1 MKNDLIREYF
11 ADKDVVLLGNSV
23 EVMTQE
29 KGDWIESFDLVC
41 RCGKGILID
50 DEFKPAIGSRTDV
63 WFTGDLRSKI
73 YGNKQ
78 RNAFK
83 TTSLILYSR
92 SKRNFDRE
100 EEMPDNIKESG
111 IAYDMF
117 THEENKNWMKSFG
130 SVSGEWDSVRP
141 SMGLNA
147 IKYLVEEVETYKSLT
162 IYGFDFFVKY
172 TKNPNPDPRYHLMLP
187 KSWHMPLMAMQIHP
201 HYHDKEIGYVQNWID
216 AGLLKW
222 EIISDLSKE
231 KISKTKFGK
240 F

>member
-29 KGDWIESFDLVC
+29 KGDWIDSFDLVC
-41 RCGKGILID
+41 RCGKGILIND
-50 DEFKPAIGSRTDV
+50 DFKPAIGSRTDV
-63 WFTGDLRSKI
+63 WFTGDLRSSM
-73 YGNKQ
+73 YQ
-78 RNAFK
+78 RKNYHLFNE
-83 TTSLILYSR
+83 TSLILFNR
-92 SKRNFDRE
+92 SKRNYEKESD
-100 EEMPDNIKESG
+100 MPVNLKESG

-117 THEENKNWMKSFG
+117 THEENKEWMRGYG
-130 SVSGEWDSVRP
+130 SISGKFESIRP

-162 IYGFDFFVKY
+162 IYGFDFFTKY
-172 TKNPNPDPRYHLMLP
+172 ARNPNPDPRYHLMLP
-187 KSWHMPLMAMQIHP
+187 SSWHMPTLGIQYHP
-201 HYHDKEIGYVQNWID
+201 HDHDKELSYVQKWIND
-216 AGLLKW
+216 GLLKW